1 MVYDVME
8 TDIAGTL
15 VLAGDE
21 RGLRHIDFKEGK
33 HQTSVADSWK
43 RDPAFLAPVR
53 KHLESYFAGEL
64 RRFDLRLAPRGT
76 EFQKKVWE
84 CLKEI
89 PYGELVTYRWV
100 AERIGAPTAV
110 RAVGG
115 ANGRNP
121 LSIVVP
127 CHRVIGSDGALTGF
141 GGGLPIKQRLIEL
154 ENPSADFKKGP
165 TQLSMF

>member
-15 VLAGDE
+15 TLAGDD
-21 RGLRHIDFKEGK
+21 RGLRHIIFEEEKD
-33 HQTSVADSWK
+33 QTAVDDSWK
-43 RDPAFLAPVR
+43 RDSDFLAPVR
-53 KHLESYFAGEL
+53 RQLQSYFAGEL
-64 RRFDLRLAPRGT
+64 RTFDLPLAPRGT
-76 EFQKKVWE
+76 EFQRKVWE

-89 PYGELVTYRWV
+89 PYGELVAYRWV
-100 AERIGAPTAV
+100 AERIGAPRAV

-121 LSIVVP
+121 LPIVVP
-127 CHRVIGSDGALTGF
+127 CHRVIGSDGTLTGF
-141 GGGLPIKQRLIEL
+141 GGGLTIKQRLIEL
-154 ENPSADFKKGP
+154 ENPSADFQRPP